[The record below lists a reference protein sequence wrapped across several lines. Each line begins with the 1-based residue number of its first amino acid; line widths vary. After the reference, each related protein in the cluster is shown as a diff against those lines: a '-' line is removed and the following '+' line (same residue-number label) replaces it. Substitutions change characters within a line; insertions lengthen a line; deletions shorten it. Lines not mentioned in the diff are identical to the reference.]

1 MGFLKG
7 IINFVLMLL
16 LGICLMMF
24 IGFNLMDESV
34 LSYDANSEML
44 ETTQFTEEVTDALL
58 DRYHM
63 QLDELR
69 FDKDVLLQFVNESG
83 LGVLGYIFGEFDEM
97 PQVDV
102 TFLKDYVEDQVDQE
116 AAKQM
121 DGNIDIDSMV
131 EMLKAIPEGESV
143 TAGIKAYT
151 AQEGFDIKQSE
162 IDAVAEIYLENKDLE
177 NDALAKLIVEE
188 VAYERLNLNEMS
200 TELSLQNLF
209 DKLME
214 RNPFTLLRDIYN
226 LVDKDFSVY
235 IPLTIFLLVLMIIII
250 EFRVGTSSVW
260 LVLSLI
266 VAIVPLQVIR
276 LANFVI
282 EKDFLDVL
290 TGLESYKNHM
300 LPIIEQKLNVYT
312 IIVFVIIV
320 ILFVLSKVLRKKVDT
335 RIENVEETKHS
346 RFVLARFAIFFVL
359 AIALFFNF
367 RAAERYNMDMVNE
380 IITLNPD
387 EFEPQ
392 SVDLILREE
401 LNIDFDF

>member
-1 MGFLKG
+1 
-7 IINFVLMLL
+7 
-16 LGICLMMF
+16 
-24 IGFNLMDESV
+24 
-34 LSYDANSEML
+34 
-44 ETTQFTEEVTDALL
+44 
-58 DRYHM
+58 
-63 QLDELR
+63 
-69 FDKDVLLQFVNESG
+69 
-83 LGVLGYIFGEFDEM
+83 
-97 PQVDV
+97 
-102 TFLKDYVEDQVDQE
+102 
-116 AAKQM
+116 
-121 DGNIDIDSMV
+121 
-131 EMLKAIPEGESV
+131 
-143 TAGIKAYT
+143 
-151 AQEGFDIKQSE
+151 
-162 IDAVAEIYLENKDLE
+162 
-177 NDALAKLIVEE
+177 

-214 RNPFTLLRDIYN
+214 RNPFTLLREIYN

-235 IPLTIFLLVLMIIII
+235 IPLTIFLLILMIIIV

-359 AIALFFNF
+359 ATALFFNF